1 MKVNIETSWQKIL
14 EDEFKKEY
22 FLNLLDFIIS
32 EYKSQIIYP
41 PENLIFNGFNQ
52 CSFNDVNVV
61 IIGQDPYHGDG
72 QADGLSFSVPNKIK
86 IPPSLQNIFKELY
99 SDLSIE
105 IPIKGNLTKWAQ
117 QGVLLLNSI
126 LTVRRSVPGSHKMMG
141 WEIFTDRVINLI
153 SQNKKNIVFILWGA
167 YAQKK
172 GTHIDRNKHLV
183 IESSHPSPFSVNKG
197 FFGSKPFS
205 KTNDYLRFHK
215 KKEINW

>member
-1 MKVNIETSWQKIL
+1 MKVNIEKSWHNLL
-14 EDEFKKEY
+14 ENEFKKEY
-22 FLNLLDFIIS
+22 FLNLADFVIS

-41 PENLIFNGFNQ
+41 PKNLIFNGFNQ

-72 QADGLSFSVPNKIK
+72 QAHGLSFSVPNKIK
-86 IPPSLQNIFKELY
+86 IPPSLQNILKELY

-105 IPIKGNLTKWAQ
+105 IQNKGNLTKWSQ

-126 LTVRRSVPGSHKMMG
+126 LTVRRGVPGSHRMIG

-153 SQNKKNIVFILWGA
+153 SQNKKNIVFILWGV

-172 GTHIDRNKHLV
+172 GKYIDRNNHLV
-183 IESSHPSPFSVNKG
+183 IESAHPSPFSVNKG